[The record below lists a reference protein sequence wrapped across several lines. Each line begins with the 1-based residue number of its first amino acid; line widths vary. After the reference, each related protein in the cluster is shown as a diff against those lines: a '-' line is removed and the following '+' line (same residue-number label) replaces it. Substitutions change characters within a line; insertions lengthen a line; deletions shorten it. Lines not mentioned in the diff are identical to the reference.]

1 MDLKTYLSNE
11 GYHIDDF
18 EIMVEAFTHT
28 SYVNEQKI
36 PTVANERLELLGD
49 AVLQLWVS
57 RHLFF
62 LKPPLSEGDMTLIRS
77 RLVNEGSLAKFARQL
92 NLGAYLRLGV
102 GEEKTGGRNR
112 DSILADLMEAFL
124 GVFNLQKDKEN
135 VDRCLKK

>member
-1 MDLKTYLSNE
+1 
-11 GYHIDDF
+11 
-18 EIMVEAFTHT
+18 
-28 SYVNEQKI
+28 
-36 PTVANERLELLGD
+36 
-49 AVLQLWVS
+49 
-57 RHLFF
+57 
-62 LKPPLSEGDMTLIRS
+62 MTFIRS
-77 RLVNEGSLAKFARQL
+77 RLVNDGSLAKLARQL